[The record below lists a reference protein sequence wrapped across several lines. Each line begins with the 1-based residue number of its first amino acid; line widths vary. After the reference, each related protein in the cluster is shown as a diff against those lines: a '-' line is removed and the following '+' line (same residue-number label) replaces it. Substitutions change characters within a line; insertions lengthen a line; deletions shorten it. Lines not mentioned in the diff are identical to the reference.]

1 MGPIVL
7 GGGSSDRPWV
17 LCRTVGAVTFPSD
30 DKDNMA
36 NPRTSTLC
44 YDDSIQVV
52 GATSADMQQVL
63 RSCYRINMGEN
74 NDNRCKNSFHAHVQ
88 IGPPLADGLPCDSP
102 TAERFLG
109 TLAGIPPPL
118 LSLVLQTEV
127 DPKKMSESQHPLL
140 QACLKRQLVGI
151 PIAWK
156 EGSTMTTVIRL
167 PFLDHQQQAQQTEEQ
182 WTFTAKSIAVQR
194 IYAKELFYTVFPST
208 RISILV
214 RPTSNNPTESS
225 SQTAADP
232 TTTSTTSTLLPD
244 TLLSSASSSNQLTL
258 SPTTRLLLDTLLC
271 LRHAPTADLPRTML
285 FTGPPGVGKTFAV
298 QTAVEQCRF
307 QGGTCA
313 LTVLQG
319 SEIMAATGQAADASL
334 ALEQHFRKAARFLE
348 SSDRSVA
355 VIFLDECDALMSV
368 PVVAGTLGMLLDG
381 VSQNWKRLVIVAATN
396 RIDSIPDSLR
406 RPGRFD
412 REIPLSPPDVQE
424 RLVILQSLLRQQST
438 NADGQDATAFISEDD
453 MQRVA
458 DACVGYVAAD
468 LGALVRRAAL
478 LGMSDTTTAI
488 STSTSTSTID
498 ADSDT
503 NIPGNTKSISAD
515 LLLRAMAD
523 VGASA
528 LRDAAL
534 SAPPTTTWDDVAG
547 DPGGAKTSLRQAIEW
562 PRTKRAAF
570 AALGLTAP
578 RGILLH
584 GPPGCA
590 KTTLA
595 RAAAG
600 ASGVAFLSLAPAD
613 VYASSYV
620 GQAEAVVRRA
630 FSLARSAAPCVLFFD
645 EIDAI
650 VGNDG
655 AGGAGMSRGSS
666 AEARVLSTFLNE
678 MDGVDG
684 GSWKDGVLVLG
695 ATNRPWTLD
704 AALLRPGRFDKV
716 IYVPPPDWEGRRSI
730 LELQCRHWMPTT
742 TVDDDVDAVVAK
754 EPLDLD
760 LLASEAVTGHMTGA
774 EIVGACREAAM
785 RCFRETVE
793 NEKSSEGETSNEAG
807 RSPRSVVVM
816 NPIFLLEALRDAPA
830 LMLSSPDVLQDF
842 QDFEAGCSRN

>member
-1 MGPIVL
+1 M
-7 GGGSSDRPWV
+7 R
-17 LCRTVGAVTFPSD
+17 AVTFPSD
-30 DKDNMA
+30 DNVDKNSTSSG
-36 NPRTSTLC
+36 TSTLC

-52 GATSADMQQVL
+52 GATSADMQHALSRRYSILVDAH
-63 RSCYRINMGEN
+63 S
-74 NDNRCKNSFHAHVQ
+74 DNTCPAKDASSHAHAQ
-88 IGPPLADGLPCDSP
+88 IGPPLAGLSDDPP
-102 TAERFLG
+102 TNENFLG
-109 TLAGIPPPL
+109 TLGGIPPPL
-118 LSLVLQTEV
+118 LSLVLETEV
-127 DPKKMSESQHPLL
+127 DPEKLSESQHPLL

-167 PFLDHQQQAQQTEEQ
+167 PFSDHQQQSEQSEQQ
-182 WTFTAKSIAVQR
+182 WTFTVKSIAIQR
-194 IYAKELFYTVFPST
+194 VYAKELFYTVFPST

-214 RPTSNNPTESS
+214 RPTSNNPAETS
-225 SQTAADP
+225 SQAVNS
-232 TTTSTTSTLLPD
+232 TTTSTTSTLLTG
-244 TLLSSASSSNQLTL
+244 TLLPSSSPSSNRLTL

-285 FTGPPGVGKTFAV
+285 LTGPPGVGKTFAV
-298 QTAVEQCRF
+298 QTAVEQCRL
-307 QGGTCA
+307 QGGTCS

-334 ALEQHFRKAARFLE
+334 ALEQYFRKAVRFLE

-438 NADGQDATAFISEDD
+438 NADGQDAAANIPKDD

-478 LGMSDTTTAI
+478 LGMSDT
-488 STSTSTSTID
+488 STSTIN
-498 ADSDT
+498 ANGDT
-503 NIPGNTKSISAD
+503 NSISAD

-534 SAPPTTTWDDVAG
+534 SAPPTTTWHDVAG

-645 EIDAI
+645 EMDAI

-742 TVDDDVDAVVAK
+742 TVDDDVDAVFAK

-760 LLASEAVTGHMTGA
+760 LLASDAVTGHMTGA

-807 RSPRSVVVM
+807 GSPRSVVVM

-830 LMLSSPDVLQDF
+830 LMLSSPHVLQDF
-842 QDFEAGCSRN
+842 RDFEAGCSRN

>member
-1 MGPIVL
+1 MGPIL
-7 GGGSSDRPWV
+7 LSGGSADHPWV
-17 LCRTVGAVTFPSD
+17 LCRTSGAITFPSD
-30 DKDNMA
+30 DDN
-36 NPRTSTLC
+36 NKKSTSSGTSTLC
-44 YDDSIQVV
+44 YGDSIQVV
-52 GATSADMQQVL
+52 GATSVDMKQVL
-63 RSCYRINMGEN
+63 HSCYRITVDEN
-74 NDNRCKNSFHAHVQ
+74 INDCCKDSSSHTHAQ
-88 IGPPLADGLPCDSP
+88 IGPSIADGLPGDSP
-102 TAERFLG
+102 TAQRFLG

-127 DPKKMSESQHPLL
+127 EPEKLAESQHPLL

-156 EGSTMTTVIRL
+156 EGSTITTVIRL
-167 PFLDHQQQAQQTEEQ
+167 PFLDHHQQSQQIEQQ
-182 WTFTAKSIAVQR
+182 WTFTVKSIAVQR
-194 IYAKELFYTVFPST
+194 VFAKELFYTVLPST

-214 RPTSNNPTESS
+214 RPTSDNPAESS
-225 SQTAADP
+225 FQTAADSI
-232 TTTSTTSTLLPD
+232 TTSTTSTLLPD
-244 TLLSSASSSNQLTL
+244 NLLSPSVPSAGLTL
-258 SPTTRLLLDTLLC
+258 SPTTRLLLETLLC

-285 FTGPPGVGKTFAV
+285 LTGPPGVGKTFAV
-298 QTAVEQCRF
+298 QTAVEQCRL
-307 QGGTCA
+307 QGGACD

-319 SEIMAATGQAADASL
+319 SEIMATTGHPADASL
-334 ALEQHFRKAARFLE
+334 ALEQHFRKAVRFLE

-438 NADGQDATAFISEDD
+438 NGDDKNAAVTISEDGI
-453 MQRVA
+453 QRVA

-468 LGALVRRAAL
+468 LAALVRRAAL
-478 LGMSDTTTAI
+478 LGMSDTTL
-488 STSTSTSTID
+488 SPSD
-498 ADSDT
+498 AGGRT
-503 NIPGNTKSISAD
+503 NVPCNAKSISAD
-515 LLLRAMAD
+515 LLLLAMSD

-645 EIDAI
+645 EMDAI

-730 LELQCRHWMPTT
+730 LELQCRHWMTT
-742 TVDDDVDAVVAK
+742 ATVDDDVDAVVAK

-760 LLASEAVTGHMTGA
+760 LLASDPITGHMTGA

-793 NEKSSEGETSNEAG
+793 NEKRISEGETSSEAG

-816 NPIFLLEALRDAPA
+816 NPAFLLEALRDAPA

-842 QDFEAGCSRN
+842 RDFEAGCSRN